1 MKHLFLPLLAVVFLA
16 SCNQNNP
23 EASKQIQF
31 NISAFEQSNEPLN
44 APAHISPKAKAV
56 ILDDTDGKPLTDLY
70 IFDGTTQLAHQT
82 SDQDDFG
89 PITLSLTHGNHNLSF
104 VCTRS
109 TGLTYDQGTLSA
121 TSVKPTFGTLYPL
134 TVDASTTAQTVT
146 LQRISGQLNITI
158 QDAFP
163 TNATDIEFIINPR
176 YTDLNISTLCAVN
189 GESVTQRVSCSDK
202 AGKTNQSFSFTH
214 LAPSLDQ
221 EYTAQVTINTYAGS
235 TLLHSVLIN
244 DVRLAANTKTVLT
257 GNAFRSPS
265 ATVNADHSWN
275 TDLVGSF

>member
-1 MKHLFLPLLAVVFLA
+1 MKHILPLFVAICCLV
-16 SCNQNNP
+16 SCNHNTP
-23 EASKQIQF
+23 EQTKQIKF
-31 NISAFEQSNEPLN
+31 SIEAFEQTTTPMGI
-44 APAHISPKAKAV
+44 APKAKAV

-89 PITLSLTHGNHNLSF
+89 TITLSLTHGAHNLSF

-134 TVDASTTAQTVT
+134 TVDASTSAQTVT

-163 TNATDIEFIINPR
+163 ANATDIEFIINPR
-176 YTDLNISTLCAVN
+176 YSDLDISTLCAIN
-189 GESVTQRVSCSDK
+189 GTSQTQSTSCTSMQ
-202 AGKTNQSFSFTH
+202 GQTNKTFSFTH

-221 EYTAQVTINTYAGS
+221 EYTAQVTINTYANS
-235 TLLHSVLIN
+235 TLLHSVVIN

-265 ATVNADHSWN
+265 ATVNADHSWK

>member
-1 MKHLFLPLLAVVFLA
+1 MKHILPLFVAICCLV

-23 EASKQIQF
+23 EATKQIKF
-31 NISAFEQSNEPLN
+31 SIEAFEQTSTPLGI
-44 APAHISPKAKAV
+44 APKQRAT

-89 PITLSLTHGNHNLSF
+89 PITLSLTHGSHNLSF

-134 TVDASTTAQTVT
+134 TVDASTSAQTVT

-163 TNATDIEFIINPR
+163 ANATDIEFIINPR

-235 TLLHSVLIN
+235 TLLHSVIIN
-244 DVRLAANTKTVLT
+244 DVRLAANTKTILT